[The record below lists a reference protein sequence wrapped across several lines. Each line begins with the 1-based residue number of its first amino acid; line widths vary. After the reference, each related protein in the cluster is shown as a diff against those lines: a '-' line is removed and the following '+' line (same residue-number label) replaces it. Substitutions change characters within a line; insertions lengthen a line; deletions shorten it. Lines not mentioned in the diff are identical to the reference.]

1 MLFEYVAW
9 FCNPALPADDQ
20 DYEWPACF
28 VVQARSAEAAE
39 EWGDHLARSYATRCS
54 EIFLRSCLDLP
65 VGAPDRR
72 LPVIC
77 VGEEASDRKI
87 GW

>member
-9 FCNPALPADDQ
+9 FRNPAFAADDQ

-28 VVQARSAEAAE
+28 AIQGQSPEAAL
-39 EWGDHLARSYATRCS
+39 EWGDRLALSYATRAS
-54 EIFLRSCLDLP
+54 EIFLWSRVEPTNGD
-65 VGAPDRR
+65 AR
-72 LPVIC
+72 LPIVA
-77 VGEEASDRKI
+77 VGEEASDQKI